1 MAFQLPDN
9 RICPKLPNQL
19 TCAIPDSMDNL
30 EDILEAATDI
40 AEEAAH
46 LAYSYFRQPIL
57 IEMKE
62 NQTPVTVADKKTE
75 EFIRKSLLNAFPG
88 FGILGEE
95 LGEESTHNQY
105 VWTVDPIDGT
115 RSFIRGIP
123 LFGTLI
129 GLLDRGE
136 PIGGIMVLPALE
148 ETYWAGADLGAYC
161 NGHQIHVSQAHD
173 LRSSVLG
180 VGDVYAFKEA
190 KQDKLFR
197 TLTEKTEICR
207 GYTDCFGHSLVIRGA
222 LDAMVDPVISIW
234 DIAPLACLV
243 EEAGGEYFDFQGE
256 RTIQGKTFI
265 TCGPSLKEEI
275 LSLT

>member
-1 MAFQLPDN
+1 MPN
-9 RICPKLPNQL
+9 RCS
-19 TCAIPDSMDNL
+19 CAISTPMNEL
-30 EDILEAATDI
+30 EDILETATEI
-40 AEEAAH
+40 AERAAE
-46 LAYSYFRQPIL
+46 LAYSYFRKPIL

-75 EFIRKSLLNAFPG
+75 EFIRKSLLEAFPG

-115 RSFIRGIP
+115 RSFVRGIP

-136 PIGGIMVLPALE
+136 PIGGIMVLPALQ

-161 NGHQIHVSQAHD
+161 NGHQIHVSDAHE
-173 LRSSVLG
+173 LKTAVMG
-180 VGDVYAFKEA
+180 VGDVYAFREAGKE
-190 KQDKLFR
+190 KLFR
-197 TLTEKTEICR
+197 SLNEKTEICR
-207 GYTDCFGHSLVIRGA
+207 GYTDCFGHSLVMRGA
-222 LDAMVDPVISIW
+222 MDAMVDPVISIW

-243 EEAGGEYFDFQGE
+243 EEAGGEYFDFHGE
-256 RTIQGKTFI
+256 RTIRGQTFI
-265 TCGPSLKEEI
+265 TCGPGLKKEI

>member
-1 MAFQLPDN
+1 MNELA
-9 RICPKLPNQL
+9 
-19 TCAIPDSMDNL
+19 
-30 EDILEAATDI
+30 DILEAATEI
-40 AEEAAH
+40 AEQAAQ
-46 LAYSYFRQPIL
+46 LAFSYFRQPIL
-57 IEMKE
+57 IEIKD

-75 EFIRKSLLNAFPG
+75 EFIRKSLLETFPG

-148 ETYWAGADLGAYC
+148 ETYWAGTDLGAYC
-161 NGHQIHVSQAHD
+161 NGHQIHVSQAHE
-173 LRSSVLG
+173 LKSAVMG
-180 VGDVYAFKEA
+180 VGDVYAFQEAGKE
-190 KQDKLFR
+190 KLFR

-207 GYTDCFGHSLVIRGA
+207 GYTDCFGHSLVLRGA

-243 EEAGGEYFDFQGE
+243 EEAGGEYFDFHGE

-265 TCGPSLKEEI
+265 TSGPGLKKEI

>member
-1 MAFQLPDN
+1 M
-9 RICPKLPNQL
+9 PNQAS
-19 TCAIPDSMDNL
+19 CAIPIQVDDL
-30 EDILEAATDI
+30 EDILEAATEI
-40 AEEAAH
+40 AEQAAR
-46 LAYSYFRQPIL
+46 LAFSYFRQPIL
-57 IEMKE
+57 IEIKE

-75 EFIRKSLLNAFPG
+75 EFIRKSLLETFPG

-115 RSFIRGIP
+115 RSFVRGIP

-161 NGHQIHVSQAHD
+161 NGHQIHVSQAHE
-173 LRSSVLG
+173 LKSSVLG

-190 KQDKLFR
+190 GRDKLFR
-197 TLTEKTEICR
+197 SLSEKTEICR
-207 GYTDCFGHSLVIRGA
+207 GYTDCFGHSLVLRGA
-222 LDAMVDPVISIW
+222 LDAMIDPVIPIW

-243 EEAGGEYFDFQGE
+243 EEAGGEFFDFHGE
-256 RTIQGKTFI
+256 RTIQNKTFI
-265 TCGPSLKEEI
+265 TCGPGLKKEL
-275 LSLT
+275 LSLV